1 MIKKLIAFGVITAI
15 GWFFWNNLSL
25 LIENPVEAEKIIWI
39 AAVLFFIL
47 LVSVLSNIFLI
58 FAYTEQGRSEKRI
71 EKLVLLSGLFA
82 GFFTV
87 FDYNGLYFGA
97 FALSALIFYAAIG
110 RFESESG
117 ERFKINVYAI
127 VQRAGRLI
135 ITSIFIMISFAYFLS
150 PAIQNTAKSTELPPA
165 IEKITVFV
173 VGSFLKDQQNVSSD
187 LLKQAEREVL
197 KQVNGLLKP
206 YYGFLP
212 PIFAFGLFLIL
223 QGFSFA
229 FIWLSALASAVLFWI
244 LKKNGIIKIE
254 KVQKEAES
262 IKF

>member
-25 LIENPVEAEKIIWI
+25 LIENPVEAEKIVWI

-110 RFESESG
+110 S
-117 ERFKINVYAI
+117 
-127 VQRAGRLI
+127 
-135 ITSIFIMISFAYFLS
+135 
-150 PAIQNTAKSTELPPA
+150 
-165 IEKITVFV
+165 
-173 VGSFLKDQQNVSSD
+173 
-187 LLKQAEREVL
+187 
-197 KQVNGLLKP
+197 
-206 YYGFLP
+206 
-212 PIFAFGLFLIL
+212 
-223 QGFSFA
+223 
-229 FIWLSALASAVLFWI
+229 
-244 LKKNGIIKIE
+244 
-254 KVQKEAES
+254 
-262 IKF
+262 